1 MKRKLCFFL
10 LLYVRMQPIYVWSQV
25 GSYKTGQVE
34 QRHQKSG
41 LSVRPTF
48 LFYLAEKNSYMAV
61 YALWSG
67 LYCAIPGMGQVRSG
81 ICWAVE
87 LWGWVRMVR
96 WGKVGQDVMG
106 LMQRYTSACI
116 PIFRYRWLKLCNI
129 SITSMY
135 ASHGPIYIGLKNT
148 TKIKLGLVTN
158 KKCQL
163 VNHFSKKNWP
173 VSTGDH
179 ESLPLKSA

>member
-1 MKRKLCFFL
+1 MTIGILIIILQEPHWDLSDTGARTKCLQIGGTRLESI
-10 LLYVRMQPIYVWSQV
+10 LYVRMQPIYVWSQV
-25 GSYKTGQVE
+25 GSYKSEQLVK

-81 ICWAVE
+81 ICWAAE

-116 PIFRYRWLKLCNI
+116 PIFRYRWLKWCNI

-135 ASHGPIYIGLKNT
+135 ASHGTIYIGLKT
-148 TKIKLGLVTN
+148 QPK
-158 KKCQL
+158 
-163 VNHFSKKNWP
+163 
-173 VSTGDH
+173 
-179 ESLPLKSA
+179 